1 MRKILHQGLEAT
13 AALWPDLRR
22 AFGWVQEAAE
32 VLKNRAEEV
41 AEVVKSRYQAL
52 LERMREQGA
61 TAGALQGAV
70 EHFLKVTESYW
81 PGLFHCYDVEGLP
94 RTNNDLEHFFGE
106 IRHYERRTTG
116 RKRAS
121 PTLVVRGAV
130 RLVAATISCVCPL
143 TPEQLVPTDLQA
155 WQAQRR
161 CLQQR
166 RQARVLQRRFRR
178 QPDEYLAALEERLI
192 KLSLPP

>member
-13 AALWPDLRR
+13 AARWPDLRR
-22 AFGWVQEAAE
+22 AFGWVEEAAE
-32 VLKNRAEEV
+32 ILKTRAQEV
-41 AEVVKSRYQAL
+41 AEAVKSRYQAL
-52 LERMREQGA
+52 LERMREQDA
-61 TAGALQGAV
+61 TAGTLQGAV
-70 EHFLKVTESYW
+70 EHFLKVTQSYW

-94 RTNNDLEHFFGE
+94 RTNNDLEQFFGG

-143 TPEQLVPTDLQA
+143 TPSSWSSPISKPGRPNAAACSNAVRLGYSNVAFAGSPTST
-155 WQAQRR
+155 
-161 CLQQR
+161 
-166 RQARVLQRRFRR
+166 
-178 QPDEYLAALEERLI
+178 
-192 KLSLPP
+192 SLPWRNGSSS